1 MAKKQGDVKKK
12 GIFTNAEKKTIIFW
26 FDLFYVIAMSIM
38 FMILP
43 ATAQNPFV
51 TFQIGA
57 VMPIMVA
64 INTAIG
70 FSVVKDKTV
79 ASEQQFIP
87 PKG

>member
-1 MAKKQGDVKKK
+1 MSKTQATKKK
-12 GIFTNAEKKTIIFW
+12 SIFTNAEKKTIIFW

-38 FMILP
+38 FMFLP
-43 ATAQNPFV
+43 ATAQNPFA

-57 VMPIMVA
+57 VMPILVA

-70 FSVVKDKTV
+70 FSVVKDKTIPSQSV
-79 ASEQQFIP
+79 IP

>member
-26 FDLFYVIAMSIM
+26 FDLFYVIAASIM
-38 FMILP
+38 FMFLP
-43 ATAQNPFV
+43 ATAQNPFA

-57 VMPIMVA
+57 VMPILVA

-70 FSVVKDKTV
+70 FSVVKDKTIP
-79 ASEQQFIP
+79 SQPPIP